1 AMPALKNSRH
11 ERFVQL
17 LASGLPAT
25 DAHEQAGYKRN
36 FGNASTLSRS
46 RDIQAR
52 LNEIKNAGAER
63 AAVTV
68 ESLIAECD
76 EALALAREM
85 RNPTAMV
92 AAIKEKGV
100 LSGKRVERS
109 ERGAPGEFDWIEN
122 ASAEELLAFIA
133 DKLETTDVS
142 AAKH

>member
-1 AMPALKNSRH
+1 MSILKNSRH

-17 LASGLPAT
+17 LAGGLPAT

-36 FGNASTLSRS
+36 FGNASTLSKA

-76 EALALAREM
+76 EARRIAIED
-85 RNPTAMV
+85 RNPQAMI
-92 AAIKEKGV
+92 AATREKGV
-100 LSGKRVERS
+100 LSGKRIERS
-109 ERGAPGEFDWIEN
+109 ERGEPGEFDWIER
-122 ASAEELLAFIA
+122 ASDQQLVEFI
-133 DKLETTDVS
+133 ESGTVPSDVR
-142 AAKH
+142 KPN